1 MTALGVC
8 SSSRVEDEAMIQLLG
23 RVLHWKISWLDIIA
37 SRLDHRGLADL
48 ADVLERGRCGL
59 LHFAS
64 LLLEQVGA
72 LGRQEGGAA
81 ARVKGGLE
89 EDVEGD
95 QLLVEARQKSCATT

>member
-1 MTALGVC
+1 
-8 SSSRVEDEAMIQLLG
+8 MIQLLG

-37 SRLDHRGLADL
+37 SRLDHRGLAGL

-64 LLLEQVGA
+64 FLLEQVGT

-95 QLLVEARQKSCATT
+95 KLLVEARQKSCSET